1 MSKLT
6 NALSN
11 ILDWAKARNL
21 IDGSNSGAQS
31 LKLFSEFGET
41 GLAIA
46 QGAHISMT
54 DGDGAA
60 LEKAHGDLIDGIGDT
75 VVVLTIIAEQEGYL
89 LADLIQEYAPL
100 PLPRIHGY
108 EFYQASSTIGKLAD
122 SVLKRDNKSV
132 GPYLAYTFH
141 HLADMADYFQYD
153 ITNCVE
159 VAYDEIKDRKGVMY
173 NGAFIKSTDDRYQ
186 SICEELG
193 LQA

>member
-54 DGDGAA
+54 EGDDAA
-60 LEKAHGDLIDGIGDT
+60 LEKVHSDLIDGIGDT
-75 VVVLTIIAEQEGYL
+75 VVVLTILAEQEGYL
-89 LADLIQEYAPL
+89 LADLIQEYE
-100 PLPRIHGY
+100 PLPRICGY
-108 EFYQASSTIGKLAD
+108 EFYQTSSTIGKMAD
-122 SVLKRDNKSV
+122 AVLKRDNKAV
-132 GPYLAYTFH
+132 GPLLAYSFH
-141 HLADMADYFQYD
+141 HLADLADYFQYD
-153 ITNCVE
+153 ISSCVE
-159 VAYDEIKDRKGVMY
+159 VAYDEIKDRKGVMF
-173 NGAFIKSTDDRYQ
+173 NGVFVKSTDARY
-186 SICEELG
+186 SDICRELG
-193 LQA
+193 LAE

>member
-21 IDGSNSGAQS
+21 INGSDSKSQS
-31 LKLFSEFGET
+31 LKLFSEFGES

-46 QGAHISMT
+46 QGAHVCAS
-54 DGDGAA
+54 DGDDAA
-60 LEKAHGDLIDGIGDT
+60 LEKAHSDLIDGIGDT

-89 LADLIQEYAPL
+89 LADLIQEYA

-159 VAYDEIKDRKGVMY
+159 VAYDEIKDCKGVMY